1 MSLAAEKGLYPMSSQ
16 RLFWMLPVAAVLLCA
31 VTIWER
37 GQSEQ
42 LRMRGPRG
50 QVTSMRP
57 VVPNMQFELYDTKN
71 RTVRLARYL
80 GRHRIDLVFLADR
93 VSLADEPVLR
103 ALKRR
108 SGASQGPGSDILL
121 IVSQR
126 LPQSLRRE
134 TDDQDGPDVVVLS
147 DVGGRR
153 GQVPGGAAR
162 AWRVLDRDGKVAKT
176 SWFVIDRAGRVEWSD
191 GGPAASQAAVRLED

>member
-1 MSLAAEKGLYPMSSQ
+1 
-16 RLFWMLPVAAVLLCA
+16 MLPIAAVLLCV

-50 QVTSMRP
+50 PATSMRP
-57 VVPNMQFELYDTKN
+57 VGRSLQFELYDTEN

-80 GRHRIDLVFLADR
+80 GRHRIDLVFLADAA
-93 VSLADEPVLR
+93 SMADEPVLR

-108 SGASQGPGSDILL
+108 SGAGQGPGSDILL
-121 IVSQR
+121 VVSQK

-134 TDDQDGPDVVVLS
+134 TDNEEGRDLLVLS
-147 DVGGRR
+147 DAGGRR
-153 GQVPGGAAR
+153 GQLPGGAAG
-162 AWRVLDRDGKVAKT
+162 AWGVLGGDGKVAQT
-176 SWFVIDRAGRVEWSD
+176 RWFVIDRAGRVRWSAS
-191 GGPAASQAAVRLED
+191 GPAPSQVAAMVED